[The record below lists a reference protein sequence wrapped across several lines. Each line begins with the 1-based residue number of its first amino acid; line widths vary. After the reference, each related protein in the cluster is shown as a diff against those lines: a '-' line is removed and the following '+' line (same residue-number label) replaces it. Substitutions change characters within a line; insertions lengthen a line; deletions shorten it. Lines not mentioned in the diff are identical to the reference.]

1 MDKKKCHKHQMR
13 AKSSVKFWTPPSNK
27 KEKETKQK
35 SKTPSKTGQQE
46 LKIEEKQTN
55 TTLDSFQ

>member
-1 MDKKKCHKHQMR
+1 MR

-35 SKTPSKTGQQE
+35 SKTPYKTGQQTIEFNETRE
-46 LKIEEKQTN
+46 L
-55 TTLDSFQ
+55 TTRDSFA